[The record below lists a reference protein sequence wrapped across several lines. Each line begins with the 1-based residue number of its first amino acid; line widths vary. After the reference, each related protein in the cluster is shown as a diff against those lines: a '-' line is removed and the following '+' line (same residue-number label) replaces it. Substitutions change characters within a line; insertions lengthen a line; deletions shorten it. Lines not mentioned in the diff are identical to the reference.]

1 MELTASKQSA
11 KGFIDAT
18 TRIRLVLVRIERMR
32 VGGDDSW
39 LKTELNGD
47 LSCVVLFMTVLLA
60 RVTS

>member
-1 MELTASKQSA
+1 MLQH
-11 KGFIDAT
+11 DYV
-18 TRIRLVLVRIERMR
+18 VLLRIERMR